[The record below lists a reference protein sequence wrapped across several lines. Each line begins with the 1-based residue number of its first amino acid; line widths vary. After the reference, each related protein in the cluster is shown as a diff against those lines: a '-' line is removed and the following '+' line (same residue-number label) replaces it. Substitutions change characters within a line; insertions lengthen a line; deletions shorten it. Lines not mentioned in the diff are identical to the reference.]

1 MEVTVQVI
9 QVVLVVEVE
18 PIQVVHLVVLV
29 LLIKVT
35 MVEMVLVLVPLV
47 KELEVAVE
55 DSGRVAG
62 ERLLGGEVVLNLDVA
77 ALCHPL
83 HECLSSV

>member
-1 MEVTVQVI
+1 MCLALANEWTVAARALTSQARSR
-9 QVVLVVEVE
+9 QGNEAE
-18 PIQVVHLVVLV
+18 ERAAEAHLDGQRDVAA
-29 LLIKVT
+29 
-35 MVEMVLVLVPLV
+35 
-47 KELEVAVE
+47 LEVAVE